1 VSAPTTTWLVLYDGD
16 CGFCKWLL
24 ALLLRRDR
32 AARLRPVALQS
43 PAAENLLSDL
53 DAEQR
58 LASWHLIS
66 PAGERRSG
74 GAALP
79 TLLELLPGGRPLAA
93 PLTRF
98 PRLTDR
104 GYRWVAGNRVLLS
117 KPVPARSKRRASA
130 EVRRRELESAGD

>member
-1 VSAPTTTWLVLYDGD
+1 MSAPTTTWLVLYDGD

-32 AARLRPVALQS
+32 AGRLRPIALQS
-43 PAAENLLSDL
+43 PAAEDLLSDL

-93 PLTRF
+93 PLARF
-98 PRLTDR
+98 PRLADR

-130 EVRRRELESAGD
+130 EVRRRELGSASD